1 MGDRRPFSLTPAYG
15 ATSAQPLTSGV
26 FCVFSEAFC
35 VCSLASAGRTG
46 LERKGIFILHLFL
59 AGGLKREH
67 L

>member
-26 FCVFSEAFC
+26 FSVFSEAFC
-35 VCSLASAGRTG
+35 VCSLAGAGRTG

-59 AGGLKREH
+59 AGA
-67 L
+67 